1 MTEPTGRRQA
11 VINFSVLYLTI
22 PLAAGIIAGFLLRE
36 KRRVDVSRV
45 NVAIILVLIFSLGF
59 SIGVNSELLNSLPRV
74 GVSALAM
81 ATLAIAFS
89 VFFTVLVGRKLKA

>member
-1 MTEPTGRRQA
+1 MTEPTGRRQS

-22 PLAAGIIAGFLLRE
+22 PLAAGIIAGFMLRE
-36 KRRVDVSRV
+36 KRRADVSRV